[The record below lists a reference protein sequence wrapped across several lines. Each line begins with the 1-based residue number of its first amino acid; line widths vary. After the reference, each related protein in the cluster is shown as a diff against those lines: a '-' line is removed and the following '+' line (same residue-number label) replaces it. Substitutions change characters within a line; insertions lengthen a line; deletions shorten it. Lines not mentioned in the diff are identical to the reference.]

1 MKGENMRLSGKTIG
15 IIAIF
20 VAASMAV
27 SVSFTEMA
35 YAKRQMTI
43 VTSSAG
49 GAWSPIGGVL
59 ANLITQNIPDTQ
71 GTVTGGGGIANVF
84 SVGGGKADIGFV
96 FPSDVANAEKGIEDF
111 AGKPIKNIR
120 VITPIYPGTL
130 HIVALAS
137 GDIKTIADLKGK
149 IVCVPPKGNTAEK
162 MFRDVLSVYGM
173 TYKDLKN
180 VNFLG
185 HSDAA
190 DLMRDG
196 HADVFAAMS
205 TVPFP
210 ALNDL
215 AKSRP
220 LRLIPLDKEHM
231 AKLLTEHPAY
241 FEYMVPGGSYAGTSV
256 ATSQPAMI
264 TLIITRADMPN
275 DLIYQIVKIMYANKK
290 DFVAVVKTMEEMK
303 IENWKNTGGIPLHP
317 GAEKFFKEAK

>member
-1 MKGENMRLSGKTIG
+1 MKLRGKTIG
-15 IIAIF
+15 VIVIF
-20 VAASMAV
+20 VVALMAASG
-27 SVSFTEMA
+27 SFTGMA
-35 YAKRQMTI
+35 YAKRQITI

-49 GAWSPIGGVL
+49 GAWPPIGGVL
-59 ANLITQNIPDTQ
+59 ANLITNDIPDTM

-84 SVGGGKADIGFV
+84 SVSSGKADIGFA
-96 FPSDVANAEKGIEDF
+96 FPSDIANAEKGIEEF
-111 AGKPIKNIR
+111 AGKPLKNIR

-137 GDIKTIADLKGK
+137 SDIKTSADLKGK

-162 MFRDVLSVYGM
+162 MIRDVLKVYGL

-220 LRLIPLDKEHM
+220 IRLIHLDKEHM
-231 AKLLTEHPAY
+231 AKLLTEHPTY
-241 FEYMVPGGSYAGTSV
+241 FEYVVPAGSYAGTS
-256 ATSQPAMI
+256 APTSQPAMT
-264 TLIITRADMPN
+264 TLIITRSDMPN
-275 DLIYQIVKIMYANKK
+275 DLIYQIAKIMYANKN

-317 GAEKFFKEAK
+317 GAEKFFKER